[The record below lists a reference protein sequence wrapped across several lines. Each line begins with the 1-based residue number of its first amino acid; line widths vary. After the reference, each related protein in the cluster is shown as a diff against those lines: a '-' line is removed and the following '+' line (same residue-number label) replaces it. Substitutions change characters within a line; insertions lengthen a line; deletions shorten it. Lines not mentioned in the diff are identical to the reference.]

1 MYFRF
6 VSPLAFPTTPSPS
19 CSLPLSIFTTSLNR
33 VPADARVCFCMPLCV
48 STSPP
53 LCN

>member
-19 CSLPLSIFTTSLNR
+19 CSLSLSIFTTSLNR
-33 VPADARVCFCMPLCV
+33 VPADARVFLYAFERVNVPSIV
-48 STSPP
+48 
-53 LCN
+53 